1 MALAL
6 FSRACVAQYV
16 LGMVALLGS
25 ATIVEAEVFYSKAE
39 ALQVAFPQADR
50 VETQTFF
57 LTPQQIKQVE
67 DLAQAPVDS
76 KLATFHVG
84 HTADAVQGYAFI
96 ETHLVRTFP
105 ETFLMV
111 VSPDG
116 TLQKLLVLAFYEP
129 LDYLPSDLWLEQFD
143 QKRLTPSLR
152 LRRDIHGIMGST
164 LTAQAVTQGV
174 RKVLALFQVLI
185 QEKTPHPGPL
195 PQGERE

>member
-1 MALAL
+1 LALAL
-6 FSRACVAQYV
+6 FSRAHVVQYV

-25 ATIVEAEVFYSKAE
+25 AAIAEAEIFYSKAE

-57 LTPQQIKQVE
+57 LTPQQIERVE

-84 HTADAVQGYAFI
+84 HTADTVQGYAFI

-143 QKRLTPSLR
+143 RKRLTPSLR

-185 QEKTPHPGPL
+185 QEK
-195 PQGERE
+195 Q

>member
-6 FSRACVAQYV
+6 FSKTLGVRYV

-25 ATIVEAEVFYSKAE
+25 ATCLEAQVFYSKAE

-57 LTPQQIKQVE
+57 LTPQQIEQVE
-67 DLAQAPVDS
+67 ALAQAPVDS

-84 HTADAVQGYAFI
+84 HAADRVQGYAFI
-96 ETHLVRTFP
+96 ETHIVRTFP

-129 LDYLPSDLWLEQFD
+129 AEYLPSDLWLEQFD

-164 LTAQAVTQGV
+164 LTAQAATQGV

-185 QEKTPHPGPL
+185 QEQIPH
-195 PQGERE
+195 PQGEGE

>member
-1 MALAL
+1 LAWALS
-6 FSRACVAQYV
+6 SRAR
-16 LGMVALLGS
+16 VALYILCVVALPSS
-25 ATIVEAEVFYSKAE
+25 ATFIEAQVFYSKAE

-57 LTPQQIKQVE
+57 LTPQQVEQVE
-67 DLAQAPVDS
+67 ALALTSVDS

-96 ETHLVRTFP
+96 ETHIVRTFP

-164 LTAQAVTQGV
+164 LTAQAATQGV

-185 QEKTPHPGPL
+185 QEK
-195 PQGERE
+195 Q

>member
-6 FSRACVAQYV
+6 FFRVRVAQYV

-25 ATIVEAEVFYSKAE
+25 ATIAEAEVFYSKAE

-57 LTPQQIKQVE
+57 LTPQQIEQVE

-76 KLATFHVG
+76 KLATFHIG

-185 QEKTPHPGPL
+185 QEK
-195 PQGERE
+195 Q

>member
-6 FSRACVAQYV
+6 FSRARVAQYV
-16 LGMVALLGS
+16 LGMAALLGS
-25 ATIVEAEVFYSKAE
+25 AAIAEAEVFYSKAE

-57 LTPQQIKQVE
+57 LTPQQIERIE

-84 HTADAVQGYAFI
+84 HTADTVQGYAFI

-185 QEKTPHPGPL
+185 QEK
-195 PQGERE
+195 Q

>member
-6 FSRACVAQYV
+6 FSKTLGVRYV
-16 LGMVALLGS
+16 LGMVALLSS
-25 ATIVEAEVFYSKAE
+25 ATCLEAQVFYSKAE

-57 LTPQQIKQVE
+57 LTPQQIEQVE
-67 DLAQAPVDS
+67 TLAQAPVDS

-84 HTADAVQGYAFI
+84 HAADSVQGYAFI
-96 ETHLVRTFP
+96 ETHIVRTFP

-129 LDYLPSDLWLEQFD
+129 AEYLPSDLWLEQFD

-164 LTAQAVTQGV
+164 LTAQAATQGV

-185 QEKTPHPGPL
+185 QEQTPH